1 MDFSD
6 ISLFYRSIVD
16 LFYPL
21 LIFGLFYTLFHF
33 SFNDTAEETD
43 NKYKRMLKKFT
54 HFYYWMWLVLAV
66 ITGIFV
72 LVKAVSTSIGWVALQ
87 NGESML
93 WGLEI
98 PNISDGLGLASLTA
112 VGLFAISLIIF
123 FINGLC
129 IFCGVS
135 SSE

>member
-21 LIFGLFYTLFHF
+21 LSFGLFYTLFHF
-33 SFNDTAEETD
+33 SFNDAPEETD
-43 NKYKRMLKKFT
+43 NKYTKILKKFT
-54 HFYYWMWLVLAV
+54 HFYWWMWLVLAV
-66 ITGIFV
+66 ITGIFI
-72 LVKAVSTSIGWVALQ
+72 LVKAVSTSIGWAALKS
-87 NGESML
+87 GESLL

-98 PNISDGLGLASLTA
+98 PNISDGLGLGCLIA
-112 VGLFAISLIIF
+112 VGLFTISLIIF

-129 IFCGVS
+129 ILCGLGGN
-135 SSE
+135 E

>member
-6 ISLFYRSIVD
+6 ISLFYQSIVN

-21 LIFGLFYTLFHF
+21 LMFGLFYLLFHV
-33 SFNDTAEETD
+33 SFNNAAEETD
-43 NKYKRMLKKFT
+43 NKIKKMLKKFT
-54 HFYYWMWLVLAV
+54 HFYWWLWLVLAV

-72 LVKAVSTSIGWVALQ
+72 VIKAVSTSIGWIVLKS
-87 NGESML
+87 GESFL

-98 PNISDGLGLASLTA
+98 PSISDGLGLGCLIA
-112 VGLFAISLIIF
+112 VVLFTISLVIF

-129 IFCGVS
+129 VLCGLTS
-135 SSE
+135 NE

>member
-43 NKYKRMLKKFT
+43 NKYKRLLKKFT
-54 HFYYWMWLVLAV
+54 HFYWWMWLVLTV

-72 LVKAVSTSIGWVALQ
+72 LVKAVSTSIGWVVLKS
-87 NGESML
+87 GESML

-98 PNISDGLGLASLTA
+98 PNINDSLGLASLIA

-129 IFCGVS
+129 ILCGVGS
-135 SSE
+135 NE